1 MNKKGDL
8 EFETVIK
15 LLLALIILLV
25 IIGLIFILKGKS
37 FVIFDKIKSILRF
50 GN

>member
-25 IIGLIFILKGKS
+25 IIGLVYILKGKS
-37 FVIFDKIKSILRF
+37 FNILDKIKLILRF
-50 GN
+50 GS